1 MTQEKIPGQKGL
13 KEVFI
18 RMVDNNRL
26 PHAILIKGIEGGV
39 SLPLSNFLVSY
50 LFCLEKSAGKAC
62 GVCSNCKRL
71 ASHTHPDVHYIFP
84 VNSRKDLKKEE
95 VHADSFLKEWRSIHE
110 DHSFFSTQ
118 DWYRFI
124 EMENKQGLIGEVESR
139 KLREKL
145 ALRSY
150 EGGYKVFIIW
160 AADTMNPTF
169 ANKLL
174 KNLEEPSERTLFV
187 LVTQHAEHLLPTILS
202 RVQKFEE
209 EPIDELQMVEFL
221 INQYNLS
228 RERASALA
236 FRAEGN
242 LQLAVREALES
253 DDPWLN
259 AFKQWMRLAYQR
271 DMCGLFNWSIEMA
284 AAPRE
289 SGRQFIRGALKVLD
303 RCFRMAWV
311 DDNIPM
317 EGEEASFYK
326 NFSPFINPA
335 NIEGFMELLQE
346 TTFHIERNVN
356 EKMVWYDTS
365 IKAVRLIHLGKKSSS
380 QA

>member
-1 MTQEKIPGQKGL
+1 MTYHKIPGQKQL
-13 KEVFI
+13 KEVFQ
-18 RMVDNNRL
+18 RMVDKNRL
-26 PHAILIKGIEGGV
+26 PHAILINGVEGGV
-39 SLPLSNFLVSY
+39 SLPLADFLVAY
-50 LFCLEKSAGKAC
+50 LFCQDKSSGATC

-71 ASHTHPDVHYIFP
+71 SGHLHPDVHYIFP
-84 VNSRKDLKKEE
+84 VNTRKDIKKEE
-95 VHADSFLKEWRSIHE
+95 VHADSFMKEWRSIHDE
-110 DHSFFSTQ
+110 QQFFSTQ
-118 DWYRFI
+118 DWYRYI

-139 KLREKL
+139 KLREKI

-160 AADTMNPTF
+160 AADTMNATF

-174 KNLEEPSERTLFV
+174 KNLEEPSDKTLFI
-187 LVTQHAEHLLPTILS
+187 LVTQHAEQLLPTILS
-202 RVQKFEE
+202 RVQKFQE
-209 EPIDELQMVEFL
+209 EPISETEMF
-221 INQYNLS
+221 QYLTDQFGI
-228 RERASALA
+228 EEARAKALVY
-236 FRAEGN
+236 RAEGN
-242 LQLAVREALES
+242 LQLAVREALDA

-271 DMCGLFNWSIEMA
+271 DMCGLFNWSMEMA

-289 SGRQFIRGALKVLD
+289 SGRQFIKGALKVLD

-311 DDNIPM
+311 NDAIPM
-317 EGEEASFYK
+317 EGEEAAFYK
-326 NFSPFINPA
+326 NFSPFINA
-335 NIEGFMELLQE
+335 SNIEGFMVLFQE

-365 IKAVRLIHLGKKSSS
+365 IKAVRLIHLGKKTTV